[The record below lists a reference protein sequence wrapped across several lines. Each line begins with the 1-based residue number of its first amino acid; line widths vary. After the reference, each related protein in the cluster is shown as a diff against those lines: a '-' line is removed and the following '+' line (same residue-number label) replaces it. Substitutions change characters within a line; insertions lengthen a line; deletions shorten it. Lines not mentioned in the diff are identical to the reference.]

1 MFILFIS
8 FKLEKTTHPVP
19 NTFTVYETNSIK
31 TTQELVPLVEQ
42 PKTISIKH
50 VAPRD
55 LETLSDVDDAE
66 IDQFFLS
73 KEESAM
79 KSIIWHN
86 MHKNWVREQ
95 AEKKDLNVEK
105 KNVKKK
111 KKKEEE
117 SILFFFNFL
126 YYFSYNHYNNL
137 FYL

>member
-1 MFILFIS
+1 M
-8 FKLEKTTHPVP
+8 
-19 NTFTVYETNSIK
+19 TVYETNSIK